1 MTCISDK
8 QLILEEVSYLLAL
21 GFREDDKDLILL
33 GMNVARNTY
42 DDERWDE
49 IGCETLR
56 WHCEN
61 FYRLGNMTYARTKKS
76 TGNNGSRISGSSN
89 SDLH

>member
-1 MTCISDK
+1 MTCISEK

-21 GFREDDKDLILL
+21 GFREKDKDLILL
-33 GMNVARNTY
+33 GMNIARNSYT
-42 DDERWDE
+42 DTHWDE

-61 FYRLGNMTYARTKKS
+61 FYRLGNIDRKS
-76 TGNNGSRISGSSN
+76 TRLNSS
-89 SDLH
+89 H

>member
-42 DDERWDE
+42 DDDYWDE

-61 FYRLGNMTYARTKKS
+61 FYRLGNLTYATTK
-76 TGNNGSRISGSSN
+76 TTDRRYDPRI
-89 SDLH
+89 

>member
-42 DDERWDE
+42 NDDRWDE

-56 WHCEN
+56 WHCQN
-61 FYRLGNMTYARTKKS
+61 FYKLGARTYATTK
-76 TGNNGSRISGSSN
+76 TTDRRYDPRI
-89 SDLH
+89 

>member
-42 DDERWDE
+42 DDDHWDE

-61 FYRLGNMTYARTKKS
+61 FFRLGNVTYARTKTTNRRYDPRNK
-76 TGNNGSRISGSSN
+76 GSSDA
-89 SDLH
+89 DL